1 MQLPG
6 LVPTPHHTLRIS
18 SARQNCEII
27 DCETSGENFYPVIT
41 ESTPSPGPVIEPVIE
56 PTSSKLPPLAKPR
69 FMTKT
74 STRTLLDL
82 PNRRS
87 SDDSGLG
94 RTNSSC
100 AGSVVNSPTS
110 HGVVSRLDSNRSL
123 VITNSASQAAN
134 LETYDPSQYTEEVG
148 SVLSLDC
155 KTDEDKNQLFVRR
168 RSFSKTPDEMH
179 SSAPTLRAT
188 TACSN
193 GEENDVD
200 VDKEERVE
208 EGEGEEEGELEEEE
222 EEDEGIVN
230 IIPPKGWIKRIF
242 WVLFLPLIIIL
253 FFTLPNVKKDVSLN
267 KVEILVAIQYNNAVV
282 CSSVV

>member
-27 DCETSGENFYPVIT
+27 DGEASGVNFYPVIT
-41 ESTPSPGPVIEPVIE
+41 ESTPSPGPGPVIE
-56 PTSSKLPPLAKPR
+56 PTSSKLPPLAKSR
-69 FMTKT
+69 LLTKT

-82 PNRRS
+82 PDRRS

-100 AGSVVNSPTS
+100 AGSVLNSPAS
-110 HGVVSRLDSNRSL
+110 HSVISRLDSNRSL
-123 VITNSASQAAN
+123 VITNSQAVD
-134 LETYDPSQYTEEVG
+134 LESYDPSQYTEEVG
-148 SVLSLDC
+148 SALSLDC
-155 KTDEDKNQLFVRR
+155 KTEEDKNQIFIRR
-168 RSFSKTPDEMH
+168 RSLSRTPGEMH
-179 SSAPTLRAT
+179 SSAPALRVTT

-208 EGEGEEEGELEEEE
+208 EGEGEEGKLEEEE
-222 EEDEGIVN
+222 EEEGIVD

-242 WVLFLPLIIIL
+242 WVLFLPLVIIL
-253 FFTLPNVKKDVSLN
+253 FFTLPNVKNDVSLN
-267 KVEILVAIQYNNAVV
+267 KIESFSCHTII
-282 CSSVV
+282 